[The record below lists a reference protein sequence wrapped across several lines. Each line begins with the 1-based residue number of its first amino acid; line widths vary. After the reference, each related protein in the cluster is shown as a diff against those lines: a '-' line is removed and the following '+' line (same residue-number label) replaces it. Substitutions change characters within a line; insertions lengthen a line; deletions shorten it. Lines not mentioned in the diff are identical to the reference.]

1 MRVGDTIETMD
12 SVAFVKT
19 GTNLIFAQDGT
30 DLDFI
35 HHELFHQF
43 YEGRAPLSGELFV
56 NTEGKLEYGAK
67 QWQDY
72 WDRCK
77 ATYKKKTTYD
87 IVYEEITCDLC
98 EYAMS
103 GSEKMYNRLNGLFE
117 GDTLETLAEQAREV
131 FEANREATQ
140 SGEKSVKPEMRF
152 YMEDTA
158 EEVKD
163 LIAVHNLSADKLES
177 AFGLGGFPMPS
188 IAVTK
193 ADMGHEKFGDISLIF
208 DKETINPAD
217 RRNKV
222 YSGDAWTPSF
232 PTVEY
237 KISDKK
243 VSNIRRRIDKLVD
256 SDIQREFRL
265 ALDPD
270 NMDDMVN
277 RRGGDAVEAYQG
289 NDALRLAFLRDEGI
303 AFEASTNPK
312 TYSHDAEAIELL
324 IEQVP
329 DAVDAMEN
337 YAGYDEIMQYEPK
350 VRGVLNS
357 YYQSKIGESIF
368 DKELGFRELD
378 AALRDAVNIRKE
390 GVPGGR

>member
-277 RRGGDAVEAYQG
+277 RRGGDAVEA
-289 NDALRLAFLRDEGI
+289 
-303 AFEASTNPK
+303 
-312 TYSHDAEAIELL
+312 
-324 IEQVP
+324 
-329 DAVDAMEN
+329 
-337 YAGYDEIMQYEPK
+337 
-350 VRGVLNS
+350 
-357 YYQSKIGESIF
+357 
-368 DKELGFRELD
+368 
-378 AALRDAVNIRKE
+378 
-390 GVPGGR
+390 

>member
-117 GDTLETLAEQAREV
+117 GDTLEALAEQAREV
-131 FEANREATQ
+131 FEANREAAQKTPPWKLTA
-140 SGEKSVKPEMRF
+140 GHDIIWKS
-152 YMEDTA
+152 T
-158 EEVKD
+158 
-163 LIAVHNLSADKLES
+163 
-177 AFGLGGFPMPS
+177 
-188 IAVTK
+188 
-193 ADMGHEKFGDISLIF
+193 
-208 DKETINPAD
+208 
-217 RRNKV
+217 
-222 YSGDAWTPSF
+222 
-232 PTVEY
+232 
-237 KISDKK
+237 
-243 VSNIRRRIDKLVD
+243 RI
-256 SDIQREFRL
+256 
-265 ALDPD
+265 
-270 NMDDMVN
+270 
-277 RRGGDAVEAYQG
+277 
-289 NDALRLAFLRDEGI
+289 
-303 AFEASTNPK
+303 
-312 TYSHDAEAIELL
+312 
-324 IEQVP
+324 
-329 DAVDAMEN
+329 
-337 YAGYDEIMQYEPK
+337 
-350 VRGVLNS
+350 
-357 YYQSKIGESIF
+357 
-368 DKELGFRELD
+368 
-378 AALRDAVNIRKE
+378 IRKRIGLE
-390 GVPGGR
+390 ARAL